1 MENMMVTIFSGT
13 VRELRERLKEY
24 PDNAKVMGWDGYNDC
39 ETDITNLHMDYDTN
53 ELRIDAT
60 N

>member
-1 MENMMVTIFSGT
+1 MVTIFSGT